1 MAKKSKKALE
11 LEAENQARKEIIEAI
26 KENAEEITSRSGS
39 SELFQAIGGIKWLC
53 SEGAWRQ
60 FFDEAYRVL
69 EERNEDSDGNKQESA
84 GT

>member
-69 EERNEDSDGNKQESA
+69 EERKE
-84 GT
+84 